1 MSEKSYNEVPFISI
15 LGVRVNMVEI
25 PQVIDLMEH
34 WIKEEPGRCH
44 WIVNTG
50 MHGLLEA
57 HKNPEFKQIL
67 NSADFFAS
75 DGFSVLWIAR
85 RNGFS
90 LEKRV
95 TPLDLIHEFCKV
107 ASKKG
112 YKSFFY
118 GDTEEVLNPLK
129 ANLKRQFTNLKIVG
143 TYSPPFRP
151 LTPEEDEE
159 IVQMINKARPDVLWI
174 ALGLPKQERWIF
186 EHRDRLDVPVVV
198 GVGAVFKFLS
208 NQVKPSPAW
217 LGDHGFEWM
226 WRLIQEPRRLWRRV
240 FIYIPHFI
248 ALVILEMSGLKKFD

>member
-1 MSEKSYNEVPFISI
+1 
-15 LGVRVNMVEI
+15 
-25 PQVIDLMEH
+25 MEH
-34 WIKEEPGRCH
+34 WIEEEPGKCH

-57 HKNPEFKQIL
+57 HKNSEFKQIL

-107 ASKKG
+107 ASNKG

-118 GDTEEVLNPLK
+118 GDTEEVQQSLK
-129 ANLKRQFTNLKIVG
+129 ANLKRQFTNLRIVG

-151 LTPEEDEE
+151 LTPEEDEK
-159 IVQMINKARPDVLWI
+159 IVQMINKARSDVLWV

-208 NQVKPSPAW
+208 NEVKPAPAW
-217 LGDHGFEWM
+217 LGDHGLEWI

-248 ALVILEMSGLKKFD
+248 VLVILEMSGLKKFD